1 MSDDKKCGAKSEVGQ
16 LFLDFGATGLGK
28 LVKGLNSL
36 SASFLLAKNGA
47 EQALKPIISM
57 PQNAG

>member
-1 MSDDKKCGAKSEVGQ
+1 MSDDKKSGAKNEAGQ

-36 SASFLLAKNGA
+36 SASFLLTKNGA

-57 PQNAG
+57 SQNAV